1 MHAAVG
7 DVISNCSKPRST
19 DDDDD
24 DADGGGACVVTVAS
38 RLRGD
43 KGSVGRFIFLRLGRG
58 TGARRLAIAVG
69 DAGPE
74 WQEAGVSSCSNARS
88 HDDADDVDIDT
99 ADDDAAVK
107 CSIGR
112 FSFLRLGCGTG
123 EAFLIAGAVP
133 AGSARQAMGL
143 A

>member
-1 MHAAVG
+1 MDVAVG
-7 DVISNCSKPRST
+7 VVSNCSKSRST
-19 DDDDD
+19 DDADD
-24 DADGGGACVVTVAS
+24 DADGGDTCVVAVAS

-43 KGSVGRFIFLRLGRG
+43 KSSVGRFIFLRLGRG
-58 TGARRLAIAVG
+58 TGARLVLVVAVG

-74 WQEAGVSSCSNARS
+74 WQETGVSSRSNARP

-99 ADDDAAVK
+99 IDDVAAVK
-107 CSIGR
+107 CSTGR

-123 EAFLIAGAVP
+123 DAFLIAGAVP
-133 AGSARQAMGL
+133 AGSARQAIDL